1 MLRFFR
7 TRAQELYAVHRM
19 ELLFL
24 MRYGIT
30 GGTGAVIQIV
40 GLYLWV
46 SVLNLRE
53 QYLWGV
59 VLAYVVAVVVTF
71 LMQKYWTFRDYMHS
85 LFAKQLAWYIAI
97 SLGNLGLN
105 ALILH
110 AGKIA
115 FETAGI
121 DYFSG
126 WYLLVQVGAIGTV
139 AVVSFLSN
147 RYITFRAR

>member
-1 MLRFFR
+1 MFQYSLRR
-7 TRAQELYAVHRM
+7 VQALYAMHRT
-19 ELLFL
+19 EVFFL

-30 GGTGAVIQIV
+30 GGTGAVIQV
-40 GLYLWV
+40 AGLYLWV
-46 SVLNLRE
+46 SVLHLRE

-59 VLAYVVAVVVTF
+59 VLAYTVAVVVTF
-71 LMQKYWTFRDYMHS
+71 LMQKYWTFRDYIHS
-85 LFAKQLAWYIAI
+85 LFAKQMLWYIAI

-110 AGKIA
+110 AGKVA
-115 FETAGI
+115 FEAAGI

-147 RYITFRAR
+147 RYITFRVR